1 MLSTKF
7 WIICIALLLCL
18 STAASVFVLYGNV
31 DARVAKIYQ
40 NGTCIDSIDLSSL
53 DQRYTLEI
61 TGAVTNTIA
70 VEPGRICVL
79 DATCRDQI
87 CVSQG
92 WISSGVIPIVCLPN
106 ALVIQVEGAL
116 MTGSVRVSE
125 DQGDP
130 DDPGN
135 TGGNGDRGAAGA
147 IDAISR

>member
-1 MLSTKF
+1 MFSTKF

-31 DARVAKIYQ
+31 DSRVAKIYQ
-40 NGTCIDSIDLSSL
+40 DGTCINSIDLSSI
-53 DQRYTLEI
+53 DQGYTLEI

-70 VEPGRICVL
+70 VEPGRICVR
-79 DATCRDQI
+79 DATCRDQV

-92 WISSGVIPIVCLPN
+92 WISSGILPIVCLPN

-116 MTGSVRVSE
+116 MTGGEGVT
-125 DQGDP
+125 GDLS
-130 DDPGN
+130 DPGN